1 MNYSNS
7 PLAKPYDW
15 GTKNSNPRANNT
27 YNPTGE
33 ITKITIHHMAGKMTA
48 KACADMHHGKNVASA
63 NYYIGYN
70 GEISCGVPESRRSW
84 CSSSPTNDYKAIT
97 IEVSNNGGAPDWPVS
112 DKSLKACIDLCIDI
126 CKRNGIKSINYTG
139 DKSGNLTMH
148 CWFTATSCPGP
159 TLKSLFP
166 KIAEEINKG
175 LSIEETKPA
184 PAPSQPAPTPATPD
198 NDTIEALAKRVLNG
212 EFGNGEARKKA
223 LGDLYPVVQA
233 KVNELLGYTK
243 KVYWRVQCG
252 AFRDKGNAINLQ
264 NKLKAK
270 GYDTYLVFVNNL
282 YKVQLGAFTNKLNA
296 ETLSSKLSFDG
307 FDTYIVQY

>member
-15 GTKNSNPRANNT
+15 GTKNSNPRANST

-48 KACADMHHGKNVASA
+48 KACADMHHGKAKASA

-175 LSIEETKPA
+175 LSVEETKPA
-184 PAPSQPAPTPATPD
+184 PAPSQTAPAPTTPD

-252 AFRDKGNAINLQ
+252 AFREKNNALALQ
-264 NKLKAK
+264 QKLKSK
-270 GYDTYLVFVNNL
+270 GYDTYLVNVNGL
-282 YKVQLGAFTNKLNA
+282 YKVQLGAFSSRLNA